1 MLDLTLIS
9 FKKWIFFLTVGLF
22 TSVSYSNPSKAF
34 PENMPLHT
42 KILWGESG
50 VLRKI
55 KLAPETRKKELQ
67 LRVKMLQLHQKIA
80 LGSLTAFS
88 YQSYLG
94 KQLVDGN
101 YENYDLHSKMSKVV
115 WSTYMV
121 SAGLSYFAPPGMKY
135 SKKLS
140 SIKIHRLLSWVH
152 FAGMA
157 SIPWLGYNISTK
169 TSIGERD
176 NAINLHQNVA
186 YATLFTM
193 SFSALLSFLPY

>member
-1 MLDLTLIS
+1 MS
-9 FKKWIFFLTVGLF
+9 FKKWNLFLTIGLF
-22 TSVSYSNPSKAF
+22 LSIPYGQSIQSL
-34 PENMPLHT
+34 PENMPFHT
-42 KILWGESG
+42 KLLWGESG
-50 VLRKI
+50 LFRKI
-55 KLAPETRKKELQ
+55 KLAPETRQKELQ

-80 LGSLTAFS
+80 LGSLGTFF

-101 YENYDLHSKMSKVV
+101 YENYELHSNMSKVV
-115 WSTYMV
+115 WSAYMM
-121 SAGLSYFAPPGMKY
+121 SAALSYFAPPGMKY
-135 SKKLS
+135 TKKLS
-140 SIKIHRLLSWVH
+140 SMKIHRLLSWVH

-169 TSIGERD
+169 NSIHERD
-176 NAINLHQNVA
+176 KAIELHQNVA